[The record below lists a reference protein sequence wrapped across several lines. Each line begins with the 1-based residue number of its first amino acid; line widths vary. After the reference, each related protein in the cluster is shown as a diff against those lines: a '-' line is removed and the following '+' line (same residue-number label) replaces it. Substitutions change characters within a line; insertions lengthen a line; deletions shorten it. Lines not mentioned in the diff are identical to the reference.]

1 LSEKSRGQL
10 IFVQNHSAT
19 LFITLFNNITVQ
31 REKNAYLGKTQ
42 KMYRERNRGKKQNTT
57 SLKYNHLGNKQSMTE
72 NITAFPQEL
81 KTILEDENKHLKKL
95 SISQKEKL
103 T

>member
-1 LSEKSRGQL
+1 
-10 IFVQNHSAT
+10 
-19 LFITLFNNITVQ
+19 
-31 REKNAYLGKTQ
+31 
-42 KMYRERNRGKKQNTT
+42 
-57 SLKYNHLGNKQSMTE
+57 MTE